1 MVLLEV
7 FMKKCVVLGVFL
19 MCSCKSITYQDV
31 NPEIKPNENLLP
43 ALESVVDLRNLE
55 ATYTAGTYIG
65 MANNVGTGFGG
76 SGWLQTTSMSGTAFR
91 DVRVND
97 VINIFNKEVKEN
109 ITQPYGEKKGYIT
122 VKLGYRGVD
131 KNPFYELTSLFTLW
145 SVNFLGFPCGRQTQS
160 LEVEV
165 EIWNK
170 QKEMVSR
177 YVENVQDSEYCAMY
191 WGYGGPNLG
200 RKLAADNIK
209 QALKKIRYRIN
220 IDAPQIKKK
229 LK

>member
-1 MVLLEV
+1 
-7 FMKKCVVLGVFL
+7 MKKYVVVVAFL
-19 MCSCKSITYQDV
+19 ACSCKSITYQDV

-55 ATYTAGTYIG
+55 ATYTAGSYVG

-76 SGWLQTTSMSGTAFR
+76 RSWMQTTSMSGTAFK
-91 DVRVND
+91 DIRVND

-109 ITQPYGEKKGYIT
+109 ITYPYGEKKGYIT

-131 KNPFYELTSLFTLW
+131 ENGFYIFTSILTLF
-145 SVNFLGFPCGRQTQS
+145 SVNFIGLPMSRMTQS

-177 YVENVQDSEYCAMY
+177 YVENVQDSGYCAMY
-191 WGYGGPNLG
+191 WGYNASNLT
-200 RKLAADNIK
+200 RKVSADNIK
-209 QALKKIRYRIN
+209 QALQKIRYRIN
-220 IDAPQIKKK
+220 LDAPQIKRK